1 MSFRNRADAIPI
13 RYYWLPI
20 AFVTSGLTDPAHR
33 SRGLDSVNLIIGAI
47 IVFAAVL
54 GGFAAGGGHIASLWQ
69 PFELVIIL
77 GAALGGFVIANPMKV
92 VIDSL
97 KSIPSLVTGSKYKKA
112 DYLDALGFMYDLFSK
127 ARKEGLMGIEADIED
142 PGSSALFQKYSKLA
156 KNHHAC
162 EFISDYM
169 RLVVSGNMN
178 PFELDNLMDIE
189 LANHHHESEAVAHA
203 VQRVGD
209 GLPAFGIVAAVLG
222 IVHTMGALG
231 GPMEELGSLVAA
243 ALVGTLSG
251 ILIAYGF
258 VSPIST
264 VLEGYAADE
273 SRFFACLKACILAN
287 VQGYSPQV
295 SVEFGRKTMA
305 SDFRPSFSELEKHLR
320 GGS

>member
-1 MSFRNRADAIPI
+1 M
-13 RYYWLPI
+13 
-20 AFVTSGLTDPAHR
+20 
-33 SRGLDSVNLIIGAI
+33 NLILGSV
-47 IVFAAVL
+47 IVFASIL
-54 GGFAAGGGHIASLWQ
+54 GGFAAQGGHIVALWQ

-77 GAALGGFVIANPMKV
+77 GAALGGFIIANPMRV
-92 VIDSL
+92 VLKSL
-97 KSIPSLVTGSKYKKA
+97 KSIPSLFTGSRYQKA
-112 DYLDALGFMYDLFSK
+112 EYLDALGFMYELFTK
-127 ARKEGLMGIEADIED
+127 VRKEGLMGIEADIEE
-142 PGSSALFQKYSKLA
+142 PASSPLFQKYPQILKD
-156 KNHHAC
+156 HHAV

-189 LANHHHESEAVAHA
+189 LSTHHHEAEETAHA

-222 IVHTMGALG
+222 IVHTMAALG
-231 GPMEELGSLVAA
+231 GPMDELGTLVAA

-264 VLEGYAADE
+264 MLERYAADE
-273 SRFFACLKACILAN
+273 TRFLSCLKACILAS

-295 SVEFGRKTMA
+295 AVEFGRKTMT
-305 SDFRPSFSELEKHLR
+305 SDVRPSFGELEQHLR
-320 GGS
+320 GSR

>member
-1 MSFRNRADAIPI
+1 M
-13 RYYWLPI
+13 
-20 AFVTSGLTDPAHR
+20 
-33 SRGLDSVNLIIGAI
+33 NLIIGAI

-54 GGFAAGGGHIASLWQ
+54 GGFAANGGHIAALWQ

-77 GAALGGFVIANPMKV
+77 GAAAGGFVIANPMSV
-92 VIDSL
+92 VMKSL
-97 KSIPSLVTGSKYKKA
+97 KSIPSLFSGPKYKKA
-112 DYLDALGFMYDLFSK
+112 DYLDALGFMYELFTK
-127 ARKEGLMGIEADIED
+127 ARKEGLMGIEPDIEE
-142 PGSSALFQKYSKLA
+142 PGSSALFQKYPRLMKD
-156 KNHHAC
+156 HHAV

-169 RLVVSGNMN
+169 RLVISGNMN

-189 LANHHHESEAVAHA
+189 ISTHHHEAEAVPHA
-203 VQRVGD
+203 VQQVGD

-231 GPMEELGSLVAA
+231 GPMSELGTLVAA

-258 VSPIST
+258 VSPIAT
-264 VLEGYAADE
+264 MLTGYAAE
-273 SRFFACLKACILAN
+273 ETRFLSCLKACILAN

-295 SVEFGRKTMA
+295 AVEFGRKTMS
-305 SDFRPSFSELEKHLR
+305 SDFRPGFSELEKHLR